1 MSCSHAT
8 CLSCASST
16 AVNYLLSVLL
26 IMRIELSIGDTL
38 SCCITLSHCIAH
50 NNIIN
55 TDTATNVHHI
65 QHIFIHLYTLRI
77 TVPEFIIGPTI
88 TVNESTPDV
97 EICVSTSSPLA
108 PGINITVTV
117 ETGMKNGAMY
127 QATGKIFEI

>member
-1 MSCSHAT
+1 
-8 CLSCASST
+8 
-16 AVNYLLSVLL
+16 
-26 IMRIELSIGDTL
+26 MRIELSIGDTL

-50 NNIIN
+50 NIN
-55 TDTATNVHHI
+55 TFTATNVHHI
-65 QHIFIHLYTLRI
+65 QHIFIHLYTLCI

-108 PGINITVTV
+108 SGINITVTA